1 MKKNKLIKV
10 KQSFHFLLEKNE
22 IGTLLPL
29 LLICIIVGSVNP
41 SFFEINNFIDILRA
55 TSYTF
60 FVAAPLTLL
69 LVAGGIDLSIGAM
82 TNLGGVVCA
91 WCLTKLGMPIFAA
104 ILVAVMVGIFMGVL
118 KAAVVVKAGLPALI
132 TTLGLQ
138 YAINGLILVGTHG
151 SPITGLPKEFKI
163 IGQEKIGGI
172 YITIIIALFVGILF
186 HVILVKTK
194 FGRKVCAVGGSEET
208 ARLAGI
214 NVQKTHFIVTI
225 LVSVF
230 TVLCGVFYA
239 SRFNSAQ
246 PAIASG
252 SELTI
257 TAAVIIGGTS
267 NFGGYGTVF
276 GTFLGC
282 LLLAVINNGL
292 VLMHVSSFWQNL
304 IFGLILIIALFIDKY
319 RRSRNFRS
327 N

>member
-1 MKKNKLIKV
+1 MSKDKFKKIKQGV
-10 KQSFHFLLEKNE
+10 RFLMDKNE

-29 LLICIIVGSVNP
+29 AIMCMVVGSINS
-41 SFFEINNFIDILRA
+41 SFFAIDNFIDILRA
-55 TSYTF
+55 TSYSF

-82 TNLGGVVCA
+82 INLGGVICA
-91 WCLTKLGMPIFAA
+91 WCLTRFGMPIYMA
-104 ILVAVMVGIFMGVL
+104 ILVTIVVGIFAGYI
-118 KAAVVVKAGLPALI
+118 KALIVVKADLPALI
-132 TTLGLQ
+132 TTLGMQ

-151 SPITGLPKEFKI
+151 SPITGFPESFKA
-163 IGQEKIGGI
+163 IGQDKIGGV
-172 YITIIIALFVGILF
+172 YITILIAAAAGILF
-186 HVILVKTK
+186 HIILKRTK
-194 FGRKVCAVGGSEET
+194 FGRRVCAVGGNEET
-208 ARLAGI
+208 ARLAGV
-214 NVQKTHFIVTI
+214 NVQRTHLIVII
-225 LVSVF
+225 LVSIF

-267 NFGGYGTVF
+267 NFGGYGTIF

-292 VLMHVSSFWQNL
+292 VLMHVSSFWQNF
-304 IFGLILIIALFIDKY
+304 IFGLILIMALFIDKY
-319 RRSRNFRS
+319 RRSRGFGS